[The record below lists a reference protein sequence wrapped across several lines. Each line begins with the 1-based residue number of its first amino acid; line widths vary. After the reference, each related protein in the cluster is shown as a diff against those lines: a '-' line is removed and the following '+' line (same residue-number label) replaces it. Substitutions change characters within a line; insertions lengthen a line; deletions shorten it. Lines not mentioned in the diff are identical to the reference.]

1 MIKLFGKLLIFIFF
15 TITQLNTAFSQD
27 VENIV
32 PYFAYGEG
40 VSLQSRDSLFVMNIR
55 FRMQNRVGLTTHSGE
70 NLHIDEVEAR
80 IRRLRLRFNGHI
92 YNPRLTYVIQLS
104 FSRGDLGIIED
115 NVPNIIRDAMVTY
128 RFNDHLAL
136 GIGQTKLPGNRQ
148 RVNSSGD
155 LQLVDRSI
163 VNAVFN
169 IDRDFGVQAYY
180 RNHFGKFYYV
190 LRGAI
195 SSGEGRNSLKS
206 DEGLA
211 YTGRVELLPFGRF
224 TNGGDYFEGDL
235 EREEKPKL
243 STGFSYSFNQ
253 NAIRASGQLGNYL
266 FEPRNLSTYMIDFLF
281 KYSGIAYSMELLR
294 RNTPDPV
301 THDELNFDNVR
312 YIYTGHGENFQ
323 LSYIFPSNYEIIG
336 RYSRVIPDEKIR
348 EFEHQTNEYTVG
360 VTKYIKGHR
369 VKLQSDLTYQNEHYF
384 NELSS
389 DINHWRLRFQIELG
403 I

>member
-1 MIKLFGKLLIFIFF
+1 MMDKYFKLSLLIILLSSLFYH
-15 TITQLNTAFSQD
+15 TSAQD
-27 VENIV
+27 AENIV

-40 VSLQSRDSLFVMNIR
+40 IGLQSRDSLFVMNIR
-55 FRMQNRVGLTTHSGE
+55 FRMQNRIGLTTYSE
-70 NLHIDEVEAR
+70 DNLNIDEIEAR

-92 YNPRLTYVIQLS
+92 YNTRLTYVIQLS

-128 RFNDHLAL
+128 RFNDHLVL
-136 GIGQTKLPGNRQ
+136 GVGQTKLPGNRQ

-169 IDRDFGVQAYY
+169 IDRDFGIQAFY
-180 RNHFGKFYYV
+180 RNHINQFHYV

-195 SSGEGRNSLKS
+195 SSGEGRNSLIS
-206 DEGLA
+206 DGGLA
-211 YTGRVELLPFGRF
+211 YTGRIEFLPFGWF

-235 EREEKPKL
+235 EREKKPKI
-243 STGFSYSFNQ
+243 STGFSYSFNES
-253 NAIRASGQLGNYL
+253 AIRASGQLGNFL
-266 FEPRNLSTYMIDFLF
+266 FEPRDMRTYMIDFLF

-294 RNTPDPV
+294 RQSQNPV
-301 THDELNFDNVR
+301 THDQFNDIR

-336 RYSRVIPDEKIR
+336 RFSRVIPGDKIK
-348 EFEHQTNEYTVG
+348 EFEHQNNEYTIG
-360 VTKYIKGHR
+360 LTKYIRGHR
-369 VKLQSDLTYQNEHYF
+369 VKLQSDLTYQKEEYF
-384 NELSS
+384 NELTP